1 MGNLLNHLCGQPCT
15 LIIAS
20 AQSKVK
26 RALLMLGR
34 SGADEATDM
43 VQEFLCR
50 GTLPRN
56 RPDSKGT
63 EPLRTVRRA

>member
-34 SGADEATDM
+34 SGADEAGY
-43 VQEFLCR
+43 
-50 GTLPRN
+50 GTGFYVELDPRN
-56 RPDSKGT
+56 EDRYQGDS
-63 EPLRTVRRA
+63 LS